1 MNRSLLPRLALLLV
15 AFAAPLHAAP
25 IPIRL
30 QVDVSDTQRRLFRVE
45 ETIPVQAG
53 PLSLLYPE
61 WLPGNHAPRGPIE
74 ALAGLRIEGGGQAIP
89 WTRDPLDMYRFRL
102 QVPEGVVELKV
113 RFDYATPMVREQGRI
128 VATPEMIGLQW
139 NAVLLYPEGA
149 ARALPVE
156 PSVRLPAG
164 WQQASALQALDREGD
179 LVRFAGVDLETLID
193 SPLFAGRYFRQFTLD
208 TGARPVRLNV
218 LADAAYQLDAKP
230 EQLAAHARLVRE
242 ADALFRS
249 RHFERY
255 DFLFALSDAF
265 SGIGLEH
272 HRSSENALAPNY
284 FSDWDKA
291 AAGRSLLP
299 HEYVHSWNGKFR
311 RPADQ
316 AVANHN
322 TPLRNSLLWVY
333 EGQTTYWGNV
343 LAARSGLW
351 SADFAR
357 EALAQIIATQALARP
372 GRLWRPLIDTTNQ
385 PILTPRRPLSWLGW
399 QRTEDYYTEGALIWL
414 DVDTRLRE
422 LSREKKSLDDFAA
435 SFFGVE
441 DGRVEALPY
450 TFDDVVAALN
460 RVAPYDW
467 ASFLKEKLQRTGED
481 APLAGLAR
489 SGWKL
494 SFSPEPTAFVKSN
507 EDRNKN
513 KDFSWSLGV
522 MVGKDGALEDVL
534 WGSPAFAAGL
544 SKGDTLLAVNGRG
557 YSADFL
563 KQALIDAQKNAQPIE
578 LIVKNLDRW
587 RTLRIDYRDGPRYP
601 RLERLP
607 GTPDRLSAILKP
619 RAPN

>member
-1 MNRSLLPRLALLLV
+1 MNRSPLPRLALLLI

-74 ALAGLRIEGGGQAIP
+74 ALAGLRIEAGGQSIP

-102 QVPEGVVELKV
+102 QVPEGISELKV
-113 RFDYATPMVREQGRI
+113 RFEYATPMLREQGRI

-139 NAVLLYPEGA
+139 NAVLLYPEGV
-149 ARALPVE
+149 ARELRVE
-156 PSVRLPAG
+156 PSIRLPAD
-164 WQQASALQALDREGD
+164 WQQASALQTLDREGD

-193 SPLFAGRYFRQFTLD
+193 SPLFAGRHFRQYTLD
-208 TGARPVRLNV
+208 AGARPVHLNV
-218 LADAAYQLDAKP
+218 VADAPYQLEATP

-291 AAGRSLLP
+291 GAGRSLLP

-357 EALAQIIATQALARP
+357 EALAQIVATQALARP

-435 SFFGVE
+435 GFFGVE
-441 DGRVEALPY
+441 DGRVDALPY
-450 TFDDVVAALN
+450 SFEDVVAALN

-467 ASFLKEKLQRTGED
+467 AGFLKDKLQRTGED
-481 APLAGLAR
+481 APLDGLAR

-494 SFSPEPTAFVKSN
+494 SFGPEPTAFVKSN
-507 EDRNKN
+507 EERNKN
-513 KDFSWSLGV
+513 KDFSWSLGIV
-522 MVGKDGALEDVL
+522 VGKDGALEDVL

-544 SKGDTLLAVNGRG
+544 SKGDSLLAVNGRS
-557 YSADFL
+557 YSADL
-563 KQALIDAQKNAQPIE
+563 LRQALIDAQKNAQPIE
-578 LIVKNLDRW
+578 LILKNLDRW
-587 RTLRIDYRDGPRYP
+587 RTVRIDYRDGPRYP
-601 RLERLP
+601 RLERLA

-619 RAPN
+619 RAN

>member
-1 MNRSLLPRLALLLV
+1 MNRSPLPRLALLLS
-15 AFAAPLHAAP
+15 AYAGLLFASPAP
-25 IPIRL
+25 IQL

-61 WLPGNHAPRGPIE
+61 WLPGNHAPRGPVE
-74 ALAGLRIEGGGQAIP
+74 ALAGLRIEGGGQAIS

-102 QVPEGVVELKV
+102 QVPEGVSELKV
-113 RFDYATPMVREQGRI
+113 RFDYATPMLREQGRI

-139 NAVLLYPEGA
+139 NAVLLYPEGV
-149 ARALPVE
+149 ARELRVE
-156 PSVRLPAG
+156 PSIRLPAD

-193 SPLFAGRYFRQFTLD
+193 SPLFAGRHFRQYTLD
-208 TGARPVRLNV
+208 AGARPVRLNV
-218 LADAAYQLDAKP
+218 VADAPYQLDAKP

-291 AAGRSLLP
+291 GAGRSLLP

-357 EALAQIIATQALARP
+357 EALAQIVATQALARP

-441 DGRVEALPY
+441 DGRVDALPY

-481 APLAGLAR
+481 APLDGLAR

-494 SFSPEPTAFVKSN
+494 SFGPEPTAFVKSN
-507 EDRNKN
+507 EERNKN
-513 KDFSWSLGV
+513 KDFSWSLGIV
-522 MVGKDGALEDVL
+522 VGKDGALEDVL

-544 SKGDTLLAVNGRG
+544 SKGDSLLAVNGRG
-557 YSADFL
+557 YSADLL

-578 LIVKNLDRW
+578 LILKNLDRW
-587 RTLRIDYRDGPRYP
+587 RTVRIDYRDGPRYP
-601 RLERLP
+601 RLERLA

-619 RAPN
+619 RAN

>member
-1 MNRSLLPRLALLLV
+1 MNRSPLPRLALLLI
-15 AFAAPLHAAP
+15 AFVAPLHAAP

-156 PSVRLPAG
+156 PSIRLPTG

-193 SPLFAGRYFRQFTLD
+193 SPLFAGRHFRQFTLD
-208 TGARPVRLNV
+208 AGAQPVRLNV
-218 LADAAYQLDAKP
+218 LADAPYQLDAKP

-311 RPADQ
+311 RSADQ

-322 TPLRNSLLWVY
+322 TPLQNSLLWVY

-357 EALAQIIATQALARP
+357 EALAQIVATQALARP

-441 DGRVEALPY
+441 DGRVDALPY

-467 ASFLKEKLQRTGED
+467 ASFLKEKLQRTDED
-481 APLAGLAR
+481 APLDGLAR

-522 MVGKDGALEDVL
+522 VVGKDGALEDVL

-544 SKGDTLLAVNGRG
+544 SKGDTLLAVNSRS

-563 KQALIDAQKNAQPIE
+563 RQALIDAQKNAQPIE

-607 GTPDRLSAILKP
+607 GTPDRLSAIFKP

>member
-25 IPIRL
+25 TPIRL

-74 ALAGLRIEGGGQAIP
+74 ALAGLRIEADGQALP

-113 RFDYATPMVREQGRI
+113 RFDYATPMLREQGRI

-156 PSVRLPAG
+156 PSVRLPTG

-193 SPLFAGRYFRQFTLD
+193 SPLFAGRHFRQFTLD
-208 TGARPVRLNV
+208 AGAQPVRLNV
-218 LADAAYQLDAKP
+218 LADAPYQLDAKP

-316 AVANHN
+316 AVVNHN
-322 TPLRNSLLWVY
+322 TPLQNSLLWVY

-357 EALAQIIATQALARP
+357 EALAQIVATQALARP

-450 TFDDVVAALN
+450 TFDDVAAALN

-481 APLAGLAR
+481 APLDGLAR

-494 SFSPEPTAFVKSN
+494 SFGPEPTAFVKSN

-522 MVGKDGALEDVL
+522 VVGKDGALEDVL

-563 KQALIDAQKNAQPIE
+563 RQALIDAQKNAQPIE

-601 RLERLP
+601 RLERLA
-607 GTPDRLSAILKP
+607 GTPDRLSTILKP
-619 RAPN
+619 RAN

>member
-1 MNRSLLPRLALLLV
+1 MNRSPLPCLALLL
-15 AFAAPLHAAP
+15 AAFAGSLFAAPAP
-25 IPIRL
+25 IQL

-45 ETIPVQAG
+45 ETIPVQPG
-53 PLSLLYPE
+53 PMSLLYPE

-74 ALAGLRIEGGGQAIP
+74 ALAGLRIEAGGQPLP

-102 QVPEGVVELKV
+102 QVPEEVGELKV

-139 NAVLLYPEGA
+139 NAVLLYPEGV
-149 ARALPVE
+149 ARELRVK
-156 PSVRLPAG
+156 PSIRLPAD

-179 LVRFAGVDLETLID
+179 LVRFADVDLETLID
-193 SPLFAGRYFRQFTLD
+193 SPLFAGRYFRQYTLD
-208 TGARPVRLNV
+208 AGARPVRLNV
-218 LADAAYQLDAKP
+218 VADAPYQLDAKP

-272 HRSSENALAPNY
+272 HRSSENALPPNY

-291 AAGRSLLP
+291 GAGRSLLP

-322 TPLRNSLLWVY
+322 TPLQNSLLWVY

-357 EALAQIIATQALARP
+357 EALAQIAATQALARP
-372 GRLWRPLIDTTNQ
+372 GRVWRPLIDTTNQ

-435 SFFGVE
+435 GFFGVE

-450 TFDDVVAALN
+450 SFEDVVAALN

-467 ASFLKEKLQRTGED
+467 AGFLKDKLNRSGED
-481 APLAGLAR
+481 APLDGLAR

-494 SFSPEPTAFVKSN
+494 SFGPEPTAFVKSN
-507 EDRNKN
+507 EERNKN

-522 MVGKDGALEDVL
+522 VVGKDGALEDVL

-544 SKGDTLLAVNGRG
+544 SKGDTLLAVNSRG
-557 YSADFL
+557 YSADLL

-578 LIVKNLDRW
+578 LILKNLDRW
-587 RTLRIDYRDGPRYP
+587 RTVSIDYREGPRYP
-601 RLERLP
+601 RLEP
-607 GTPDRLSAILKP
+607 IGGSPDRLSAILRP
-619 RAPN
+619 RAN

>member
-25 IPIRL
+25 TPIRL

-139 NAVLLYPEGA
+139 NTVLLYPEGA

-156 PSVRLPAG
+156 PSVRLPTG

-193 SPLFAGRYFRQFTLD
+193 SPLFAGRHFRQFTLD
-208 TGARPVRLNV
+208 AGAQPVRLNV
-218 LADAAYQLDAKP
+218 LADAPYQLDAKP

-322 TPLRNSLLWVY
+322 TPLQNSLLWVY

-357 EALAQIIATQALARP
+357 EALAQIVATQALARP

-441 DGRVEALPY
+441 DGRVDALPY

-481 APLAGLAR
+481 APVDGLAR

-494 SFSPEPTAFVKSN
+494 SFGPEPTAFVKSN

-522 MVGKDGALEDVL
+522 VVGKDGALEDVL

-607 GTPDRLSAILKP
+607 GTPDRLSTILKP
-619 RAPN
+619 RAN

>member
-1 MNRSLLPRLALLLV
+1 MNRSPLPRLALLFTAYTGSL
-15 AFAAPLHAAP
+15 FAAPAP
-25 IPIRL
+25 IQL

-74 ALAGLRIEGGGQAIP
+74 ALAGLRIEGGGQTLA

-102 QVPEGVVELKV
+102 LVPEGVGELKV
-113 RFDYATPMVREQGRI
+113 QFDYATPMLREQGRI

-149 ARALPVE
+149 ARELRVE
-156 PSVRLPAG
+156 PRIRLPAG

-179 LVRFAGVDLETLID
+179 RIRFAVVDLDTLID
-193 SPLFAGRYFRQFTLD
+193 SPLFAGRYFRQYTLD
-208 TGARPVRLNV
+208 AGTRPVYLNV
-218 LADAAYQLDAKP
+218 VADAPYQLDAKP

-272 HRSSENALAPNY
+272 HRSSENALPPNY

-291 AAGRSLLP
+291 GAGRSLLP

-322 TPLRNSLLWVY
+322 TPLQNSLLWVY

-357 EALAQIIATQALARP
+357 EALAQIVATQALARP

-435 SFFGVE
+435 GFFGAE

-450 TFDDVVAALN
+450 SFDDVVAALN

-467 ASFLKEKLQRTGED
+467 AGFLKERLNRTGED
-481 APLAGLAR
+481 APLDGLAR
-489 SGWKL
+489 AGWKL
-494 SFSPEPTAFVKSN
+494 SFAPEPTAFVKSN
-507 EDRNKN
+507 EERNKN

-544 SKGDTLLAVNGRG
+544 SKGDALLAVNGRG
-557 YSADFL
+557 YSADL
-563 KQALIDAQKNAQPIE
+563 LRQALIDAQKNGQPIE
-578 LIVKNLDRW
+578 LILKNLDRW
-587 RTLRIDYRDGPRYP
+587 RTVRIDYREGPRYP
-601 RLERLP
+601 RLERLA
-607 GTPDRLSAILKP
+607 GTPDRLSAILRP
-619 RAPN
+619 RAN